1 MKILL
6 GLVFAAAL
14 MFIGYVLGDWFIP
27 KPDPIK
33 AIVTQMRT
41 RAVIDHERWV
51 SVWYRACPEATGLNP
66 TMLVTWTGK
75 LNYKLPLYN
84 LNIKRVDDAVGK
96 TRLVVKT
103 DAIEVAEPTVPTDWI
118 DALSTK
124 SVFTLNEEE
133 LVDREKSHASQ
144 IARYLSQL
152 YLKRDATKS
161 IEKDMTRELQV
172 LTSDLA
178 GVLGL
183 QDLEITTEVSTPEGP
198 LDVSFPDL
206 ALCDNARLTVNGIPF
221 DPPSRDDLN
230 TEEKS
235 ALNGQKET
243 IYRISVSSS
252 IKESDLATPF
262 AEPYGSVWFY

>member
-1 MKILL
+1 MKIIL
-6 GLVFAAAL
+6 GLVFAASL

-84 LNIKRVDDAVGK
+84 LDIKRVEGAGGK

-103 DAIEVAEPTVPTDWI
+103 DVIEVAEPTVPTDWI

-124 SVFTLNEEE
+124 SVFTLNEDE

-152 YLKRDATKS
+152 YLKKDATKS
-161 IEKDMTRELQV
+161 IEKDMTRELQM
-172 LTSDLA
+172 LASDLA

-183 QDLEITTEVSTPEGP
+183 QDLEITTEVSSPEGP
-198 LDVSFPDL
+198 IDASFPDL
-206 ALCDNARLTVNGIPF
+206 ALCDNTRLTVNGVPF
-221 DPPSRDDLN
+221 GPASLDVLHTDDKPYLN
-230 TEEKS
+230 DQVE
-235 ALNGQKET
+235 L
-243 IYRISVSSS
+243 ISVISTSSS
-252 IKESDLATPF
+252 TKESDLAPSF